1 MPSAASRSR
10 NTPARRR
17 AKATDS
23 PGMQI
28 EVDGQTYIVRE
39 SDLTP
44 RDVAALRR
52 ETGFAGWMGLVTEA
66 ERGFDLDVL
75 AALVWLARRI
85 KGEFVPY
92 ELVLDEMSYDGDV
105 SVSLEDK
112 RKPAAEVEAPE
123 A

>member
-1 MPSAASRSR
+1 MP
-10 NTPARRR
+10 PARRR
-17 AKATDS
+17 TKPGKTDS

-28 EVDGQTYIVRE
+28 EVDGRTYVVRE

-52 ETGFAGWMGLVTEA
+52 ETGFAGWVGLAAEA
-66 ERGFDLDVL
+66 QRGFDLDVL

-85 KGEFVPY
+85 GGETVPF
-92 ELVLDEMSYDGDV
+92 ETVLDEMSYQSDLNV
-105 SVSLEDK
+105 TVEDK
-112 RKPAAEVEAPE
+112 RKKSVIDGETVDSPE

>member
-1 MPSAASRSR
+1 MPSAASRRS
-10 NTPARRR
+10 PARRG
-17 AKATDS
+17 AKADS

-28 EVDGQTYIVRE
+28 EVDGRTYIVRE

-52 ETGFAGWMGLVTEA
+52 ETGFAGWMGLVTETQ
-66 ERGFDLDVL
+66 RGFDLDVL

-85 KGEFVPY
+85 EGDILPY
-92 ELVLDEMSYDGDV
+92 ETVLDSMSYEGEIDIKV
-105 SVSLEDK
+105 EDK
-112 RKPAAEVEAPE
+112 RKPAAEVESPE

>member
-1 MPSAASRSR
+1 MPPQ
-10 NTPARRR
+10 TRRR
-17 AKATDS
+17 KPQTGDS

-28 EVDGQTYIVRE
+28 EVDGRTYVVRE

-52 ETGFAGWMGLVTEA
+52 ETGFAGWIGLAAEA
-66 ERGFDLDVL
+66 QRGFDLDVL
-75 AALVWLARRI
+75 AALVWLARRV

-92 ELVLDEMSYDGDV
+92 ETVLDEMSYESDLEV
-105 SVSLEDK
+105 KVEDK
-112 RKPAAEVEAPE
+112 RTKPKAEDDSPE